1 MTLFMFTQWG
11 AYGQFV
17 SVCIAKD
24 IDEAIT
30 LLKLKELGW
39 STTPEFIIEVSDD
52 ETTRIVF
59 EGGGDNG

>member
-17 SVCIAKD
+17 LVCIAKD

-39 STTPEFIIEVSDD
+39 STTPEFTIKVSDD
-52 ETTRIVF
+52 EATRIVF